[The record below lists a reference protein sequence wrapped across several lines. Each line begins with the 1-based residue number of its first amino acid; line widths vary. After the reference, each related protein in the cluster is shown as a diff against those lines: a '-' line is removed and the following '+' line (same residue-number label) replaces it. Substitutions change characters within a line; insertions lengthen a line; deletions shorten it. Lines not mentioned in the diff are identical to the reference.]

1 MNSHNER
8 YFFISGLISFSFF
21 GVLVL
26 LIGYS
31 LVAATKIEQF
41 AMTHSDVV
49 SVSIADAV
57 EITRS
62 EPLEQ
67 SEPAEDLPVVEEE
80 TPAEA
85 KSPAEPVPEISDLF
99 AQVKPK
105 NESKKNA
112 EAQKRSEQLNALEQ
126 ELLKP
131 KETSRISD
139 KVKKVE
145 LSKLGMKMV
154 VQGASSGPIVNE
166 YHAKIQGLIYARFH
180 PPSGT
185 QGQAARVRITIDAA
199 GRLVSYKVLAYSRS
213 SSLNGEVDWLGERL
227 EAVSFP
233 SHPEGRDAVIECIL
247 TAKE

>member
-8 YFFISGLISFSFF
+8 YFFISGLIAFSFF
-21 GVLVL
+21 AVLVL

-31 LVAATKIEQF
+31 LAAANKIEQF
-41 AMTHSDVV
+41 AMVQSDVV
-49 SVSIADAV
+49 SVSIADV
-57 EITRS
+57 TEVTRS
-62 EPLEQ
+62 EPPEQ
-67 SEPAEDLPVVEEE
+67 SEPSADL
-80 TPAEA
+80 
-85 KSPAEPVPEISDLF
+85 SPAEEEAVPEAKTPEEPVPDISDLF

-105 NESKKNA
+105 NDPKKSP
-112 EAQKRSEQLNALEQ
+112 ETQKRNEQLNALEQ

-131 KETSRISD
+131 KETLRISD

-145 LSKLGMKMV
+145 LSRPGMKMV

-180 PPSGT
+180 PPSGS

-199 GRLVSYKVLAYSRS
+199 GRLVSYKVIAYSRS
-213 SSLNGEVDWLGERL
+213 VSLNGEVDWLRERL
-227 EAVSFP
+227 ETVVFP
-233 SHPEGRDAVIECIL
+233 PHPEGRDAVLECIL